1 VKVKYRRHFF
11 RREAIFTV
19 ELVDA
24 NSGEPF
30 AEHVGPDG
38 KTYAEVEP
46 DAEYFIKVSAPR
58 DHPKGTRVQT
68 AYEVDGVNLGYYDKL
83 WAYKNNTVWAG
94 SASRRGGAWSKTS
107 LKFAGKPAPS
117 RGKRRAPLL
126 FTGRVVVTLSASVPD
141 GAMGREGRFDTQLG
155 PCGAV
160 VASGTKGGVESVR
173 GTVADDR
180 CRVDRAVC
188 DRVHYRRGTTLGRA
202 ALYYCTATGLARRGV
217 LPRPPPPSRSCAS
230 RRAVREDGGGP
241 PAPGPKR
248 IRIGPV
254 VAGDG
259 ATLLPGR
266 EVDFFDLTEGA
277 TEGATEMATEGSSIQ
292 AKGGS
297 VPVSVPMEGNFFD
310 LTEGASV
317 SREGSVDLTEGG
329 SSPMEGDSGPTEGDP
344 GPMEGHPGPMEGD
357 PGQIEGSPGPMKGDS
372 TSIVGCPSSREGA
385 SNPTEGA
392 SNPTEKDSVPTEG
405 CRVPAEG
412 DSVATAGEPV
422 ATEERPGLM
431 GAGPMEGAS
440 DPTEEGS
447 DPTEG
452 RGFPTEEGAGP
463 TEGCNVRREGGPG
476 PMDGGPG
483 PTGGTPGPTEGA
495 PPDEVFVDAS
505 DGEDEDF
512 L

>member
-1 VKVKYRRHFF
+1 MLVKVKYRRHFF

-24 NSGEPF
+24 ISGEPF
-30 AEHVGPDG
+30 AEHAGPDG

-68 AYEVDGVNLGYYDKL
+68 AYEIDGVNLGYYDKL

-126 FTGRVVVTLSASVPD
+126 FTGRVVVTLSESVPD
-141 GAMGREGRFDTQLG
+141 GAMGREGRFDTKLG

-173 GTVADDR
+173 GTVANDR
-180 CRVDRAVC
+180 CRVDRSVC
-188 DRVHYRRGTTLGRA
+188 DRVHYRRGKTLGKAGGGPLRLRSRALPEGEDAWEGGTVLLYRDRPGAPGGPPAGAA
-202 ALYYCTATGLARRGV
+202 ALL
-217 LPRPPPPSRSCAS
+217 LLAS

-297 VPVSVPMEGNFFD
+297 V
-310 LTEGASV
+310 
-317 SREGSVDLTEGG
+317 
-329 SSPMEGDSGPTEGDP
+329 
-344 GPMEGHPGPMEGD
+344 
-357 PGQIEGSPGPMKGDS
+357 
-372 TSIVGCPSSREGA
+372 
-385 SNPTEGA
+385 
-392 SNPTEKDSVPTEG
+392 
-405 CRVPAEG
+405 
-412 DSVATAGEPV
+412 
-422 ATEERPGLM
+422 
-431 GAGPMEGAS
+431 
-440 DPTEEGS
+440 
-447 DPTEG
+447 
-452 RGFPTEEGAGP
+452 
-463 TEGCNVRREGGPG
+463 
-476 PMDGGPG
+476 
-483 PTGGTPGPTEGA
+483 
-495 PPDEVFVDAS
+495 
-505 DGEDEDF
+505 
-512 L
+512 